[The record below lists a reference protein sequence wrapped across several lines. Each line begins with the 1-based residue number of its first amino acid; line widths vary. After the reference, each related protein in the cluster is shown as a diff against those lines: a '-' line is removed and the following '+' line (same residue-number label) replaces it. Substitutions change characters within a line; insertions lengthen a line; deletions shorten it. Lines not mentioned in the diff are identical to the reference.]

1 MSMGIVWTNP
11 SLCYNKASSHFVA
24 LSLLLMAGILK
35 TGTWTATLYAR
46 ENEMKENM
54 KIRGQLRTYLQWP
67 IILSVFLLAANL
79 AVGIVSPAAGLVMS
93 GFTVIYVL
101 VALWLFI
108 YRRKRLMGG
117 LVEFSAEYG
126 CRNSSSMRWRC
137 RMPSRTQRD
146 ISLVEPLSEIVGEDK
161 TAVRISRRS
170 FRN

>member
-1 MSMGIVWTNP
+1 MSMGDCLDESP
-11 SLCYNKASSHFVA
+11 SLCYNKGHQVILVA

-93 GFTVIYVL
+93 GFTVIYVS
-101 VALWLFI
+101 
-108 YRRKRLMGG
+108 KG
-117 LVEFSAEYG
+117 
-126 CRNSSSMRWRC
+126 
-137 RMPSRTQRD
+137 
-146 ISLVEPLSEIVGEDK
+146 
-161 TAVRISRRS
+161 RRS
-170 FRN
+170 